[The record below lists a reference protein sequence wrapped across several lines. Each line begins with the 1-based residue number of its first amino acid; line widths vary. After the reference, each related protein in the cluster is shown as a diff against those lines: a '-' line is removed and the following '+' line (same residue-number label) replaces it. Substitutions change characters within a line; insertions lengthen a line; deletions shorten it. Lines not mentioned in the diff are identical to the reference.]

1 MGGFAMI
8 DKMTIKDLVKQAVPD
23 ICAMRRHIH
32 ENPELS
38 GEEVETAAFMAAKL
52 RSFGIDVQEH
62 VAGTTAVLGTLK
74 GGKPGPVIAL
84 RADMDALPMTEE
96 TGLPFASNFAGKMHA
111 CGHDGHMSILL
122 GAAEVLSQVKD
133 DIPGTVVFICQP
145 SEEKS
150 PVGGAKGLVA
160 SGVLDGVDAVYG
172 LHVWPTLPSG
182 KIGVLPGPMMAA
194 SDHIRIVLN
203 GKASHAAMPH
213 KGVDTIVAAAQFLTA
228 AQTIISRRVNPLY
241 PAVLTFGK
249 ITGGTRYNV
258 VADTVEIEGT
268 CRTYHAEAQDAI
280 EAHLQ
285 DTLKGIDAMYGTVSH
300 LDYER
305 GYAAVRNTPQQAA
318 FVAGVAK
325 DCFGPDVLAAVD
337 EPAMTAED
345 FSGYLQKFDGGFFWL
360 GATKP
365 GDTVYPLHNTHFA
378 VDEACLPVGVEL
390 MVSLVLAKMKEK
402 A

>member
-1 MGGFAMI
+1 
-8 DKMTIKDLVKQAVPD
+8 
-23 ICAMRRHIH
+23 
-32 ENPELS
+32 
-38 GEEVETAAFMAAKL
+38 
-52 RSFGIDVQEH
+52 
-62 VAGTTAVLGTLK
+62 
-74 GGKPGPVIAL
+74 
-84 RADMDALPMTEE
+84 MDALPMTEE
-96 TGLPFASNFAGKMHA
+96 TGLPFASNFPGKMHA

-122 GAAEVLSQVKD
+122 GAAKVLSQMKD

-145 SEEKS
+145 AEEKS

-160 SGVLDGVDAVYG
+160 AGVLDGVDAVYG
-172 LHVWPTLPSG
+172 LHVWPALPSG

-194 SDHIRIVLN
+194 SDHIRIIIN

-241 PAVLTFGK
+241 PAVLTFGR

-268 CRTYHAEAQDAI
+268 CRTYHAEAQDAV

-285 DTLKGIDAMYGTVSH
+285 DTLKGIDAMYGTVSR

-325 DCFGPDVLAAVD
+325 DCFGPDVLAEID

-365 GDTVYPLHNTHFA
+365 GHTVYPLHNTHFA

-390 MVSLVLAKMKEK
+390 MVSLALAKMTEK

>member
-1 MGGFAMI
+1 MI
-8 DKMTIKDLVKQAVPD
+8 NVKALADAHYDELVKL
-23 ICAMRRHIH
+23 RRYFH
-32 ENPELS
+32 EHPELS
-38 GEEVETAAFMAAKL
+38 NVEDATCDTIQKKLEEYGIRTEVVEHGGV
-52 RSFGIDVQEH
+52 FGFIDN
-62 VAGTTAVLGTLK
+62 GPGKTVLM
-74 GGKPGPVIAL
+74 
-84 RADMDALPMTEE
+84 RADID
-96 TGLPFASNFAGKMHA
+96 GLPIQETETNLNQKRVCVSKNPGVMHA

-268 CRTYHAEAQDAI
+268 CRTYHAEAQDAV

-360 GATKP
+360 GAIKP

>member
-1 MGGFAMI
+1 MI

-52 RSFGIDVQEH
+52 RSFGIDIKEH

-96 TGLPFASNFAGKMHA
+96 TGLPFASNFPGKMHA

-122 GAAEVLSQVKD
+122 GAAKVLSQVKN

-145 SEEKS
+145 AEEKS

-172 LHVWPTLPSG
+172 LHVWPALPSG

-241 PAVLTFGK
+241 PAVLTFGR

-268 CRTYHAEAQDAI
+268 CRTYHAEAQDAV

-285 DTLKGIDAMYGTVSH
+285 DTLKGIDAMYGTVSR

-325 DCFGPDVLAAVD
+325 DCFGPDVLAEID

-365 GDTVYPLHNTHFA
+365 GHTVYPLHNTHFA

-390 MVSLVLAKMKEK
+390 MVSLALAKMTEK

>member
-1 MGGFAMI
+1 MEQGFI
-8 DKMTIKDLVKQAVPD
+8 HELVKKYTPD

-160 SGVLDGVDAVYG
+160 SGALDGVDAVYG

-268 CRTYHAEAQDAI
+268 CRTYHAEAQDAV
-280 EAHLQ
+280 EAHTADDELLAFGALFDLARRVFFADPQ
-285 DTLKGIDAMYGTVSH
+285 EGVHQFFFFALLFRDQGYRMQRIREADGVIDDGEIRSGKGIASPGIRQFRQD
-300 LDYER
+300 DD
-305 GYAAVRNTPQQAA
+305 
-318 FVAGVAK
+318 VAGNSRR
-325 DCFGPDVLAAVD
+325 DGDLFLAD
-337 EPAMTAED
+337 QGQD
-345 FSGYLQKFDGGFFWL
+345 FAHLFFFIL
-360 GATKP
+360 GHI
-365 GDTVYPLHNTHFA
+365 V
-378 VDEACLPVGVEL
+378 
-390 MVSLVLAKMKEK
+390 
-402 A
+402 

>member
-1 MGGFAMI
+1 MI
-8 DKMTIKDLVKQAVPD
+8 DKMIIKDLVKQAVPD

-96 TGLPFASNFAGKMHA
+96 TGLPFASNFPGKMHA

-122 GAAEVLSQVKD
+122 GAAKVLSQVKD

-145 SEEKS
+145 AEEKS

-172 LHVWPTLPSG
+172 LHVWPALPSG

-194 SDHIRIVLN
+194 SDHIRIIIN

-241 PAVLTFGK
+241 PAVLTFGR

-268 CRTYHAEAQDAI
+268 CRTYHAAFDPVFADAY
-280 EAHLQ
+280 EEQNSAKLGY
-285 DTLKGIDAMYGTVSH
+285 GICLCKYTGARGKAGSNDANAEFMAKIRRIFNEKEVPWQVGELGKVDQGGGGTIAYIMADWGCDVV
-300 LDYER
+300 DC
-305 GYAAVRNTPQQAA
+305 
-318 FVAGVAK
+318 GVAMHSMHAPLEIVAK
-325 DCFGPDVLAAVD
+325 ADAY
-337 EPAMTAED
+337 
-345 FSGYLQKFDGGFFWL
+345 SGYLAYKAFFES
-360 GATKP
+360 K
-365 GDTVYPLHNTHFA
+365 
-378 VDEACLPVGVEL
+378 
-390 MVSLVLAKMKEK
+390 
-402 A
+402 

>member
-1 MGGFAMI
+1 M
-8 DKMTIKDLVKQAVPD
+8 
-23 ICAMRRHIH
+23 
-32 ENPELS
+32 
-38 GEEVETAAFMAAKL
+38 
-52 RSFGIDVQEH
+52 
-62 VAGTTAVLGTLK
+62 
-74 GGKPGPVIAL
+74 
-84 RADMDALPMTEE
+84 
-96 TGLPFASNFAGKMHA
+96 
-111 CGHDGHMSILL
+111 
-122 GAAEVLSQVKD
+122 KD

-145 SEEKS
+145 AEEKS

-160 SGVLDGVDAVYG
+160 AGVLDGVDAVYG
-172 LHVWPTLPSG
+172 LHVWPALPSG

-194 SDHIRIVLN
+194 SDHIRIIIN

-241 PAVLTFGK
+241 PAVLTFGR

-268 CRTYHAEAQDAI
+268 CRTYHAEAQDAV

-285 DTLKGIDAMYGTVSH
+285 DTLKGIDAMYGTVSR

-325 DCFGPDVLAAVD
+325 DCFGPDVLAEID

-365 GDTVYPLHNTHFA
+365 GHTVYPLHNTHFA

-390 MVSLVLAKMKEK
+390 MVSLALAKMTEK

>member
-1 MGGFAMI
+1 MI
-8 DKMTIKDLVKQAVPD
+8 DKMIIKDLVKQAMPD

-52 RSFGIDVQEH
+52 RYFGIDVQEH

-96 TGLPFASNFAGKMHA
+96 TGLPFASNFPGKMHA

-122 GAAEVLSQVKD
+122 GAAEVLSQMKD

-145 SEEKS
+145 AEEKS

-160 SGVLDGVDAVYG
+160 AGVLDGVDAVYG
-172 LHVWPTLPSG
+172 LHVWPALPSG

-194 SDHIRIVLN
+194 SDHIRIIIN

-213 KGVDTIVAAAQFLTA
+213 KGVDTNVAAAQFRTA
-228 AQTIISRRVNPLY
+228 SETIIRRRVNPLY

-268 CRTYHAEAQDAI
+268 CRTYHTEAQDAV

-318 FVAGVAK
+318 FVAAVAK
-325 DCFGPDVLAAVD
+325 DCFGPSILADVD

-345 FSGYLQKFDGGFFWL
+345 FSGYLQKFDGAFFWL

>member
-1 MGGFAMI
+1 
-8 DKMTIKDLVKQAVPD
+8 
-23 ICAMRRHIH
+23 
-32 ENPELS
+32 
-38 GEEVETAAFMAAKL
+38 
-52 RSFGIDVQEH
+52 
-62 VAGTTAVLGTLK
+62 
-74 GGKPGPVIAL
+74 
-84 RADMDALPMTEE
+84 
-96 TGLPFASNFAGKMHA
+96 
-111 CGHDGHMSILL
+111 
-122 GAAEVLSQVKD
+122 
-133 DIPGTVVFICQP
+133 
-145 SEEKS
+145 
-150 PVGGAKGLVA
+150 
-160 SGVLDGVDAVYG
+160 
-172 LHVWPTLPSG
+172 
-182 KIGVLPGPMMAA
+182 
-194 SDHIRIVLN
+194 
-203 GKASHAAMPH
+203 MPH

-268 CRTYHAEAQDAI
+268 CRTYHAEAQDAV

-325 DCFGPDVLAAVD
+325 ECFGPDILAAVD